1 MRFKSGKR
9 GNMPT
14 NDRGHSCHRAI
25 ANDRSDF
32 DWQTT
37 LLPSSMK
44 EIIQY
49 VLNNQIGMQKNKK
62 EAYYSFI
69 PMELGGVCTAAK
81 TTPIQGWA

>member
-1 MRFKSGKR
+1 
-9 GNMPT
+9 
-14 NDRGHSCHRAI
+14 
-25 ANDRSDF
+25 
-32 DWQTT
+32 
-37 LLPSSMK
+37 MK